1 MCTHIEFVGIWGLL
15 SHEVR
20 ENGIDKGWKFGT
32 LNLTE
37 WIHLFLRL
45 FILPLLNIEKLLNKA
60 AEKILPTYFSIP
72 WNCHFN
78 CNAWRECLGQKKR
91 RFRFTID
98 VAIILLLF
106 TERSII
112 IVNRERRRAC
122 ILPERAD
129 KHLFTSCKSLLH
141 FLITLSLDAAGA
153 ATTDTKCC
161 CLL

>member
-1 MCTHIEFVGIWGLL
+1 MVISSLTALQKPLTQPDASVCSGSWRINLSHTHTPSSRCTSIFMCTHIEFVGIWGLL

-37 WIHLFLRL
+37 WIRLFLRL

-78 CNAWRECLGQKKR
+78 CNAWRECLGQKKTEIS
-91 RFRFTID
+91 FHNWCCHHFT
-98 VAIILLLF
+98 V
-106 TERSII
+106 
-112 IVNRERRRAC
+112 V
-122 ILPERAD
+122 
-129 KHLFTSCKSLLH
+129 HW
-141 FLITLSLDAAGA
+141 TLNYY
-153 ATTDTKCC
+153 CQ
-161 CLL
+161 